1 MDLSL
6 SDNIRKLRKER
17 KMTQEQLAEVFGVT
31 VGAVHKW
38 ESGLSVP
45 ELPLIVQMADFFD
58 VSVDMLLGHRMK
70 DNSADAIEKRLMEY
84 CRCMNPEALSEAEKA
99 LGKYPNS
106 FQTVVCCASVYLMFG
121 VGSRNKSQL
130 ERALEL
136 LKQSRLLL
144 AQNTDPKIS
153 DAAICGTMATVQFL
167 LGDTDRCLEILKK
180 NNADGMFDNQIGII
194 LAAYKKQPEEAS
206 GYLSDAL
213 MSGLSDLFTAI
224 MGYVFVFRS
233 REDWKSALD
242 IAEWGMKILGGLMTD
257 RRTGALIKT
266 HAQMFTLLSYVQLKN
281 GRGEASEHSL
291 QEAFR
296 IASGFDSTPDYTMS
310 GMRFADN
317 SEKTLIIDFFGASA
331 IEGIGSIIGLLDDQ
345 AMSERWKEITENG
358 KSR

>member
-1 MDLSL
+1 MELTLSQ
-6 SDNIRKLRKER
+6 NIRKLRKDR
-17 KMTQEQLAEVFGVT
+17 KMTQEQLAEVLSVT
-31 VGAVHKW
+31 AGAVYKW

-58 VSVDMLLGHRMK
+58 VSVDVLLGHRMK

-84 CRCMNPEALSEAEKA
+84 CRSMNPEALPEAEKA

-106 FQTVVCCASVYLMFG
+106 FQIVLGCATVYLVFG
-121 VGSRNKSQL
+121 VGSRNRSQL

-136 LKQSRLLL
+136 LKQSRLLFS
-144 AQNTDPKIS
+144 QNTDPKVS
-153 DAAICGTMATVQFL
+153 DAAICGTMATVLFL
-167 LGDTDRCLEILKK
+167 LGDTDKCLEMLKK
-180 NNADGMFDNQIGII
+180 NDSDGMFDQQIGLI

-233 REDWKSALD
+233 REDWQSALD
-242 IAEWGMKILGGLMTD
+242 IVEWGMRILEGLMSD

-266 HAQMFTLLSYVQLKN
+266 HAQMLTLLSYVQARN
-281 GRGEASEHSL
+281 GKKEESEHSL

-296 IASGFDSTPDYTMS
+296 MASDFDSTPDYTMS

-317 SEKTLIIDFFGASA
+317 SERTLIMDFFGASA
-331 IEGIGSIIGLLDDQ
+331 TEGIGVIIGLLDDQ
-345 AMSERWKEITENG
+345 QMAGRWKEITENG
-358 KSR
+358 K

>member
-1 MDLSL
+1 MELTLSQ
-6 SDNIRKLRKER
+6 NIRKLRKDR
-17 KMTQEQLAEVFGVT
+17 KMTQEQLAEVLSVT
-31 VGAVHKW
+31 VGAVYKW

-58 VSVDMLLGHRMK
+58 VSVDVLLGHRMK

-84 CRCMNPEALSEAEKA
+84 CRSMNPEALPEAEKA

-106 FQTVVCCASVYLMFG
+106 FQIVLGCATVYLVFG
-121 VGSRNKSQL
+121 VGSRNRSQL

-136 LKQSRLLL
+136 LKQSRLLFS
-144 AQNTDPKIS
+144 QNTDPKIS
-153 DAAICGTMATVQFL
+153 DAAICGTMATVLFL
-167 LGDTDRCLEILKK
+167 LGDTDKCLEMLKK
-180 NNADGMFDNQIGII
+180 NNSDGMFDQQIGLI

-233 REDWKSALD
+233 REDWQSALD
-242 IAEWGMKILGGLMTD
+242 IVEWGMRILEGLMSD

-266 HAQMFTLLSYVQLKN
+266 HAQMLTLLSYVQARN
-281 GRGEASEHSL
+281 GKKEESEHSL

-296 IASGFDSTPDYTMS
+296 MASDFDSTPDYTMS

-317 SEKTLIIDFFGASA
+317 SERTLIMDFFGASA
-331 IEGIGSIIGLLDDQ
+331 TEGIGVIIGLLDDQ
-345 AMSERWKEITENG
+345 QMAGRWKEITENG
-358 KSR
+358 K